1 MTICNGGIRLVE
13 LEILMVMLGQ
23 KDNGK
28 SKVCMPRN
36 IYLEHLLRNHIQEA
50 FHHRLFEFQDSYS
63 FLSWRVANRT
73 LINRTCSFV
82 LTGDVMGDIVLTNPR
97 IALYKLLS

>member
-28 SKVCMPRN
+28 SKVRED
-36 IYLEHLLRNHIQEA
+36 LK
-50 FHHRLFEFQDSYS
+50 
-63 FLSWRVANRT
+63 T
-73 LINRTCSFV
+73 LINYLGAKYGR
-82 LTGDVMGDIVLTNPR
+82 
-97 IALYKLLS
+97 